1 MVLKTDL
8 ISDLQTKT
16 KEINMSPQQ
25 DTNTPTVS
33 KEISTSLKENPKSL
47 QETFTSSQEVS
58 TNSQEIST
66 SSQEVSVSSQESS
79 GVYVVEIVSFII
91 WNFNIPMYLLD
102 K

>member
-1 MVLKTDL
+1 
-8 ISDLQTKT
+8 
-16 KEINMSPQQ
+16 MSPQQ

-58 TNSQEIST
+58 T

-79 GVYVVEIVSFII
+79 GVCVVEIVSFII
-91 WNFNIPMYLLD
+91 WIFNIAIYLLD